1 MKIKLITANKNK
13 LGAIFLFSQF
23 LAFSLFAADSLSYS
37 GRLVNSNGSPVPGPV
52 TLRAELAYTNAPG
65 TILCTEDIPA
75 VVLTKG
81 VFHIKLVF
89 DCTSAGMQLTQV
101 LAQTPAGES
110 VAVRITDV
118 TNGKAYPFQAI
129 HSIPFSNLAE
139 QIVQM
144 GATTGQVLKWDG
156 SKWAPGSA
164 GGSGGGTVTSVSGTL
179 PISVATG
186 TSTPVVSISQANST
200 TNGYLSFTDWNT
212 FNSKQGSIAAGN
224 TAQYFRG
231 DKSWQTLDT
240 SAVPENVANLYYTN
254 ARVLGVPLSGFAPS
268 SSAIVATDTTLQA
281 FGKAQGQIND
291 LASAGSTYLI
301 KNGTDSI
308 SGVVN
313 VNTIGALSIGYIPTN
328 LTDATSKSYVD
339 AQRDSRVAKAGDT
352 MTGDL
357 QVNTKIK
364 LQDNGSNT
372 VSLQAPTTIS
382 SSYVLKLPTALGS
395 ANQVLTTDA
404 SGNLSWTTPATS
416 TAPSGS
422 AGGDLSGT
430 YPNPTVSNLP
440 ESRITN
446 LVTDLAGKMSTTL
459 TSGNILVGNASN
471 VATSAA
477 MSGDATLSNTGVL
490 SLKNTGTAGTYTAVT
505 TDAQGRVTSGSNI
518 SGTAPVTVTG
528 TVVSMPEA
536 TTSENGYLKAT
547 DWTIFN
553 NKQNALSKTSIQD
566 LSKVRIYGSN
576 ATNYVELT
584 ATTLTAN
591 RSLIFPDSNGASGN
605 VLTTDGAG
613 NLTWSAQAA
622 APVTSVAGRT
632 GAITLTSTDIAEG
645 TRLYYTDV
653 RAIAA
658 PITAPTLTNS
668 AIATSDTIQI
678 AFGKLQAQVSARET
692 TIIAGTTSQYLR
704 GDKTLSTFA
713 TDVINA
719 TLSGFAVGTNATVAA
734 TDTLL
739 GAFGKTQAQI
749 NGHTTSIGNKADVT
763 NIAQTITALSVTGL
777 QTPSVGSD
785 AANKTYVD
793 TQVATKQG
801 TLSKTSIQDLSKVRI
816 YGSNATNYVEL
827 TATTLTA
834 NRSLIFPDSNGA
846 SGNVL
851 TTDGAGNLTWSAQA
865 AAPVTSVAGRTGAIT
880 LTSTDIAEGTRLYYT
895 DVRAIAAPITAP
907 TLTNSAIATSD
918 TIQIALGKLQAQFN
932 NVLSVVLTGLSTA
945 TSSAIT
951 ATDTILVALGKLQKQ
966 LTDLSSIDANKLSK
980 NTPDSITATITV
992 SGAGDIIVPSTPAGM
1007 TSAVNKTYVDSN
1019 TVANAG
1025 GAASVQIGTFA
1036 DRPAASAGNTGRM
1049 YVTNDSG
1056 NEAVYVSTGSA
1067 WIKVASNGLSGTL
1080 DDTTAAGGTIVKRAP
1095 SGEVYGQYIVP
1106 VSTVTENAPCT
1117 LPTGT
1122 IAKDATG
1129 NILTCQ

>member
-268 SSAIVATDTTLQA
+268 SSE
-281 FGKAQGQIND
+281 IND

-678 AFGKLQAQVSARET
+678 A
-692 TIIAGTTSQYLR
+692 
-704 GDKTLSTFA
+704 
-713 TDVINA
+713 
-719 TLSGFAVGTNATVAA
+719 
-734 TDTLL
+734 
-739 GAFGKTQAQI
+739 
-749 NGHTTSIGNKADVT
+749 
-763 NIAQTITALSVTGL
+763 
-777 QTPSVGSD
+777 
-785 AANKTYVD
+785 
-793 TQVATKQG
+793 
-801 TLSKTSIQDLSKVRI
+801 
-816 YGSNATNYVEL
+816 
-827 TATTLTA
+827 
-834 NRSLIFPDSNGA
+834 
-846 SGNVL
+846 
-851 TTDGAGNLTWSAQA
+851 
-865 AAPVTSVAGRTGAIT
+865 
-880 LTSTDIAEGTRLYYT
+880 
-895 DVRAIAAPITAP
+895 
-907 TLTNSAIATSD
+907 
-918 TIQIALGKLQAQFN
+918 LGKLQAQFN